1 MYGPVHASTAE
12 KRSVR
17 SVHDHVHLQGRDV
30 RPDDLDSAVIPEAQ
44 SNLLFQMSRIS
55 FTRSFKAFAV
65 SGFRHSRA
73 P

>member
-1 MYGPVHASTAE
+1 
-12 KRSVR
+12 
-17 SVHDHVHLQGRDV
+17 
-30 RPDDLDSAVIPEAQ
+30 
-44 SNLLFQMSRIS
+44 MSRIS